1 MIDMLKTVVTDGTG
15 TAAAIDGFEVA
26 GKTSTA
32 EIYDE
37 ENGGYRKGV
46 YNICFTGFL
55 ADSSSQLVCFVGANE
70 VPGDRVVTPVFKDI
84 MTTAIDRFKITP

>member
-1 MIDMLKTVVTDGTG
+1 M
-15 TAAAIDGFEVA
+15 
-26 GKTSTA
+26 
-32 EIYDE
+32 
-37 ENGGYRKGV
+37 GV

-55 ADSSSQLVCFVGANE
+55 ADSSSNWYVCGANE